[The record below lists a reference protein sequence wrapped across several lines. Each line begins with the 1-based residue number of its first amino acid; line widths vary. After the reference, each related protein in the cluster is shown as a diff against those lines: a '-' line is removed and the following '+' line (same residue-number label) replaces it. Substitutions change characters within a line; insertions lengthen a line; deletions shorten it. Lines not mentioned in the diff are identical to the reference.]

1 MEYIFLIAAF
11 NAFFFSILLIQ
22 KKPGATHDKIL
33 IFWLVYLGF
42 FTGVYGLFYNQLFS
56 DFPLLSA
63 SFISL
68 LLLHGPFLYLYL
80 ASLTRHTKIL
90 PARVVLHFI
99 PFILFNLYLLISMF
113 FPETSARIR
122 LDHSIEY
129 GHAPLLFNFFL
140 FITALS
146 GPFYFLLAVR
156 LFKKLDVRILRN
168 FSSPKNSDLAWLRAL
183 VYIFG
188 AVWTSLMLFAAL
200 HHVFQLFS
208 WMFCTHGLT
217 LSLSGFILL
226 VGYFGLRQKEIFHAA
241 LDYDLSNSTGKAKYA
256 STGLSAE
263 NVQQTGDRLKAL
275 MKTDKPFLNPELSLP
290 QLSEMLDVPAYQLS
304 QVINSNFNQNY
315 FDFVNAY
322 RVEEV
327 KIKICDPAFGHLSM
341 LGIAF
346 ESGFN
351 SKSAFNRIFKKT
363 TGITPT
369 QYRLKHRNSNDRQPA
384 R

>member
-11 NAFFFSILLIQ
+11 NAFFFSALLIQ
-22 KKPGATHDKIL
+22 KKPGAAHDKIL

-42 FTGVYGLFYNQLFS
+42 FTGVYGLFYNQLFR

-68 LLLHGPFLYLYL
+68 LLLHGPFLYFYL
-80 ASLTRHTKIL
+80 ASLIRHSKIL
-90 PARVVLHFI
+90 PARAVLHFI
-99 PFILFNLYLLISMF
+99 PFILFNLYLLISLF

-122 LDHSIEY
+122 LDHSNEH

-140 FITALS
+140 LITALS

-168 FSSPKNSDLAWLRAL
+168 FSTPKNSNLAWLRTL
-183 VYIFG
+183 VYVFG
-188 AVWTSLMLFAAL
+188 AVWTALMLFAIL
-200 HHVFQLFS
+200 HHIFQLFS
-208 WMFCTHGLT
+208 WMFCTHGLA
-217 LSLSGFILL
+217 LSLSVFILL
-226 VGYFGLRQKEIFHAA
+226 IGYFGLRQKEIFHSG
-241 LDYDLSNSTGKAKYA
+241 LDYDLSNSPEKVKYA

-263 NVQQTGDRLKAL
+263 NARQTGERLKAL
-275 MKTDKPFLNPELSLP
+275 MKTEKPFLNPELSLP
-290 QLSEMLDVPAYQLS
+290 QLAEMLDVPAYQLS

-315 FDFVNAY
+315 FDFVNTY

-327 KIKICDPAFGHLSM
+327 KTKICDPAFGHLSF

-363 TGITPT
+363 TGKTPT
-369 QYRLKHRNSNDRQPA
+369 HYRLEHRNSHDRQPI